1 MAAIA
6 PLHPGTQTTM
16 LYTYTLQP
24 MQALIAAIACCLSFL
39 CSCSAKEE
47 PQPFIIQPTAPQDL
61 NWRFESTPVWADEF
75 DYTGQPDPNKWGY
88 DIGGTG
94 WGNNELQYYTD
105 RLSNASVGD
114 GTLKITARKENVENR
129 EYSSARLVTKNKG
142 DFLYGRFEFRAK
154 LPTGVGT
161 WPAIWMLP
169 TDWAYGGWPK
179 SGEIDVMEHVGYDQ
193 NKVHITV
200 HTEAYNH
207 GKNTQKGKTRIVE
220 TASTAFH
227 LYRVDWT
234 PYAIRG
240 YIDNIP
246 VFEFINEGKG
256 SDVWPFDKRFHLLM
270 NIAVGG
276 NWGGQQGVDPS
287 VYPQTLEVD
296 YVRVYK
302 MIEK

>member
-1 MAAIA
+1 M
-6 PLHPGTQTTM
+6 H
-16 LYTYTLQP
+16 
-24 MQALIAAIACCLSFL
+24 LIFAVVAYCLSFTL
-39 CSCSAKEE
+39 CSCSSSKEE
-47 PQPFIIQPTAPQDL
+47 PQPFISQPKAPQDL
-61 NWRFESTPVWADEF
+61 NWQFESTPVWSDEF
-75 DYTGQPDPNKWGY
+75 DYTGKPNPDKWGY

-94 WGNNELQYYTD
+94 WGNNELQFYTD
-105 RLSNASVGD
+105 RLSNASVD
-114 GTLKITARKENVENR
+114 NGTLKITARKETTENR

-142 DFLYGRFEFRAK
+142 DFLYGRFEFKAK
-154 LPTGVGT
+154 LPTGRGT
-161 WPAIWMLP
+161 WPALWMLP

-193 NKVHITV
+193 NNVHITV

-207 GKNTQKGKTRIVE
+207 GKNTQKGKSKIVE

-256 SDVWPFDKRFHLLM
+256 SDFWPFDKRFHLLM

-276 NWGGQQGVDPS
+276 NWGGAQGVDPS
-287 VYPQTLEVD
+287 VYPQTMEVD

>member
-1 MAAIA
+1 MLFTSRTKINK
-6 PLHPGTQTTM
+6 M
-16 LYTYTLQP
+16 LYIVTYFFMLAITSFCSRPDEPKPYVSQP
-24 MQALIAAIACCLSFL
+24 
-39 CSCSAKEE
+39 K
-47 PQPFIIQPTAPQDL
+47 APQDL
-61 NWRFESTPVWADEF
+61 NWKFETTPIWVDEF
-75 DYTGQPDPNKWGY
+75 STAGQPDQTKWGY

-94 WGNNELQYYTD
+94 WGNNELQYYTNST
-105 RLSNASVGD
+105 SNANVSD
-114 GTLKITARKENVENR
+114 GTLKIVARKENKEGK
-129 EYSSARLVTKNKG
+129 EYTSARLVSKNKG
-142 DFLYGRFEFRAK
+142 DFLYGRFEIKAK
-154 LPTGVGT
+154 LPTGKGT

-179 SGEIDVMEHVGYDQ
+179 SGEIDIMEHVGYDQ
-193 NKVHITV
+193 NTVHITV

-207 GKNTQKGKTRIVE
+207 SKNTQKGKTKVVE

-240 YIDNIP
+240 YIDDQP

-276 NWGGQQGVDPS
+276 NWGGAQGVDPN
-287 VYPQTLEVD
+287 VYPQTMEID

-302 MIEK
+302 MIEQ

>member
-1 MAAIA
+1 M
-6 PLHPGTQTTM
+6 H
-16 LYTYTLQP
+16 
-24 MQALIAAIACCLSFL
+24 ALIAAIACFLSFTM
-39 CSCSAKEE
+39 CSCSSSKEE
-47 PQPFIIQPTAPQDL
+47 PQPFISQPKAPQDL
-61 NWRFESTPVWADEF
+61 NWQFESTPVWSDEF
-75 DYTGQPDPNKWGY
+75 DYTGKPNPEKWGY

-105 RLSNASVGD
+105 RLSNASVENGI
-114 GTLKITARKENVENR
+114 LKITALKETTENR

-142 DFLYGRFEFRAK
+142 DFLYGRFEFKAK
-154 LPTGVGT
+154 LPTGRGT

-193 NKVHITV
+193 NNVHITV

-207 GKNTQKGKTRIVE
+207 SKNTQKGKSKIIE
-220 TASTAFH
+220 TASTDFH

-256 SDVWPFDKRFHLLM
+256 ADYWPFDKRFHLLM

-276 NWGGQQGVDPS
+276 NWGGAQGVDPS
-287 VYPQTLEVD
+287 VYPQTMEVD

-302 MIEK
+302 MITK